1 MAGVVGAIF
10 NSACQLGS
18 AVGIAAVTSISTNIE
33 NRDGPAGF
41 FEFKGRADSFWF
53 LFASVTASMISVVI
67 FYKPDRRAV
76 DLVEEE
82 KAAVVV

>member
-18 AVGIAAVTSISTNIE
+18 AVGIAAVTSIINNIDD
-33 NRDGPAGF
+33 RDGPEGF
-41 FEFKGRADSFWF
+41 FEFKGRADAFWF
-53 LFASVTASMISVVI
+53 LFASVTASIISVVI
-67 FYKPDRRAV
+67 FYKPERRAV

-82 KAAVVV
+82 KAAVIV